1 MLRPLNWQPGAS
13 FETLATRAR
22 MVQDI
27 RAFFAARGVLEV
39 ETPTLARTASTDV
52 HIESLRVS
60 DQRGEVGFLHTSPEF
75 FMKRLLAAGSGPIYQ
90 VSKVFRGGEVGRWHN
105 PEFTLLEWYRPGF
118 GLDALM
124 DEVEALVRAL
134 AQEMP
139 SRPGTSRR
147 IGYREAFIE
156 HIGIDPWTAD
166 LKTLIR
172 CARAH
177 GLDVENDEHF
187 SLDDWLDLLFAGV
200 LAPRLPAD
208 ALTFI
213 HGFPPSQAAL
223 AKRMMH
229 DGMEVAARFELFWG
243 DLELANGFD
252 ELQDANEQ
260 ERRFAADNAE
270 RERCGLPAMPPD
282 ERLIEALRAGLPAC
296 AGVAVGLD
304 RLLARLLGAGGLD
317 EVLAFGIH
325 RI

>member
-1 MLRPLNWQPGAS
+1 MSQHRDWQPGAS
-13 FETLATRAR
+13 FAALAARAR
-22 MVQDI
+22 LLQ
-27 RAFFAARGVLEV
+27 RLRGFFVARGVLEV
-39 ETPTLARTASTDV
+39 ETPLLARAASTDV
-52 HIESLRVS
+52 HLESLRVS
-60 DQRGEVGFLHTSPEF
+60 DRRGEVGFLHTSPEF

-105 PEFTLLEWYRPGF
+105 PEFTMLEWYRPGF
-118 GLDALM
+118 GLDDLM
-124 DEVEALVRAL
+124 DEVEALVRDL
-134 AQEMP
+134 AQGLP
-139 SRPGTSRR
+139 VTPGTSRR

-156 HIGIDPWTAD
+156 HLGIDPWAAD
-166 LKTLIR
+166 VKTLTL

-177 GLDVENDEHF
+177 GLDVENDDRL
-187 SLDDWLDLLFAGV
+187 SRDDWLDLLFAGA
-200 LAPRLPAD
+200 LAPRLPTD

-223 AKRMMH
+223 AKRTVR
-229 DGMEVAARFELFWG
+229 DGVEVAARFELFWG

-270 RERCGLPAMPPD
+270 REWLGLPVMPHD
-282 ERLIEALRAGLPAC
+282 ARLIDALRAGLPAC

-304 RLLARLLGAGGLD
+304 RLLARLLGARGLD
-317 EVLAFGIH
+317 EVLAFSVH